1 METGALMKA
10 RRKELGIS
18 AETVA
23 EKLHVSPATIYRYEK
38 GDIEKLPSSILVP
51 LAEVLQT
58 TPRYLMGWGDG
69 NQWKLSS
76 EEIELVEAFRNADPV
91 FKQEAI
97 DMLKRHPKK

>member
-1 METGALMKA
+1 MTTGELMKA

-23 EKLHVSPATIYRYEK
+23 EKLNVSPATIYRYER
-38 GDIEKLPSSILVP
+38 GDIEKLPGTILAP

-69 NQWKLSS
+69 NQYILSS
-76 EEIELVEAFRNADPV
+76 EEIALIDAYRNANPIFKKEAF
-91 FKQEAI
+91 
-97 DMLKRHPKK
+97 DMLIRHQEK